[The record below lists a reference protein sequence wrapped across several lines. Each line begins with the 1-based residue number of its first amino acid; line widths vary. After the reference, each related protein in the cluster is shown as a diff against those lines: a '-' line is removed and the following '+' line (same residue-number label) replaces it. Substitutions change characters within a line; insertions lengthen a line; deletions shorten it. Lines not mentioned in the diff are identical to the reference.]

1 MARRFFR
8 HFREIIDSGFS
19 ANVNYEG
26 DRLLEKDGTFN
37 VRKEGLGWVER
48 FDLFHALITMRWP
61 AFILTMFAGYVA
73 INCVFAALYLAAG
86 IDGLTGLDVRSPG
99 MRILETLFFSA
110 QTLTTVGYGRINP
123 VGLGSEIIASV
134 EAFVGLMSFAFATGL
149 LYGRFSR
156 PRTMLAYS
164 DRALVSPFREGR
176 GLMVRVANRRD
187 SQMINVSAGMIFSWV
202 EPSEKGPQ
210 RRFYNLELEY
220 EKVNFLATSWTVVHP
235 IGEKSPLLGV
245 TADDLVKGDAE
256 IILMVRGYDETHSQE
271 VHARTSYTAR
281 EIVWGARF
289 TTILRRNDNGQA
301 TIALD
306 KLSLHE
312 PALLPEN

>member
-1 MARRFFR
+1 MARTLFR
-8 HFREIIDSGFS
+8 QFREIVDSGFS

-26 DRLLEKDGTFN
+26 DRLLRKDGTFN
-37 VRKEGLGWVER
+37 VRKEGLGWGER
-48 FDLFHALITMRWP
+48 FDLFHALISMRWP

-73 INCVFAALYLAAG
+73 INIVFAALYLAVG
-86 IDGLTGLDVRSPG
+86 IEGLSGIEIRSPG
-99 MRILETLFFSA
+99 MRVLETLFFSA

-123 VGLGSEIIASV
+123 VGLGAEIVASV

-156 PRTMLAYS
+156 PRTMLVYS
-164 DRALVSPFREGR
+164 RNALVSPFREGR

-187 SQMINVSAGMIFSWV
+187 SQMINVSAGLMFSRV
-202 EPSEKGPQ
+202 EATEKGPL

-220 EKVNFLATSWTVVHP
+220 DRVNLLATSWTIVHP
-235 IGEKSPLLGV
+235 IGESSPLSGV
-245 TADDLVKGDAE
+245 TAEELAKADAE
-256 IILMVRGYDETHSQE
+256 IILLLRGYDETHSQE

-281 EIVWGARF
+281 EVVWGARF
-289 TTILRRNDNGQA
+289 VTILGHNERGQA

-312 PALLPEN
+312 PAPLP